1 MKLKEII
8 TLVLKGIAMG
18 AANSV
23 PGVSGG
29 TIAFITGIYE
39 RFVNCL
45 NNVNSEAVKLLFK
58 GRFKELW
65 QHIDGNFLCAIL
77 GGVLIAMFSFA
88 KLMLI
93 LLADYSI
100 QTWAFFF
107 GLIIAS
113 SIIMLSGISKWRFA
127 DVIWLIFGGILGVA
141 VCTMTPMET
150 PDGLWFIFLCGAL
163 SICAMILPG
172 ISGSFILLVMG
183 KYEYIMEQIT
193 AVLSFDSHAIL
204 VLSVFGLGCVVG
216 ILAFAKLLHWLL
228 AHWERQTMIVLSGFV
243 LGSLVKVWPWNSY
256 VAVDP
261 LLGTP
266 NDSHIAAAI
275 IWCIAGAALVLG
287 LEWAGKHSQE

>member
-113 SIIMLSGISKWRFA
+113 SIIMLSGISKF
-127 DVIWLIFGGILGVA
+127 
-141 VCTMTPMET
+141 
-150 PDGLWFIFLCGAL
+150 
-163 SICAMILPG
+163 
-172 ISGSFILLVMG
+172 
-183 KYEYIMEQIT
+183 
-193 AVLSFDSHAIL
+193 H
-204 VLSVFGLGCVVG
+204 
-216 ILAFAKLLHWLL
+216 
-228 AHWERQTMIVLSGFV
+228 
-243 LGSLVKVWPWNSY
+243 
-256 VAVDP
+256 
-261 LLGTP
+261 
-266 NDSHIAAAI
+266 
-275 IWCIAGAALVLG
+275 
-287 LEWAGKHSQE
+287 